1 MSSSSKLKN
10 RRESWFVPPTG
21 KRNSM
26 PNRTDTCREEVG
38 KRRRARS
45 DGSEPKWGQR
55 WSCPC
60 LVLAGLW
67 ECARLTLQ
75 TLVFLL
81 RYILYVLTLSIIEE
95 T

>member
-45 DGSEPKWGQR
+45 DGSEPKWGR
-55 WSCPC
+55 VELPLLGSCRS
-60 LVLAGLW
+60 VGM
-67 ECARLTLQ
+67 R
-75 TLVFLL
+75 
-81 RYILYVLTLSIIEE
+81 
-95 T
+95 